1 MTTTSEPAGQK
12 VPPLT
17 VLTALGPFALGYFFS
32 YLFRAVN
39 AVVAPDL
46 VADVGLT
53 AAELG
58 LVTSAYLFAF
68 AAFQLPLGLLLDRY
82 GPRRVQAVLVCCAAA
97 GALLFGLG
105 RDVATLTAA
114 RALIGLGFAGGLMSG
129 FKAVV
134 LWVPEPRRPLANACV
149 MSFGALGLLVAT
161 LPMEWAVQAWG
172 WRDAFIGLAGLCV
185 AVALIIFLVVPERRG
200 TAEPEPLG
208 RQLAGLGGI
217 FRARAFW
224 VLAPLLMSTA
234 GSHIAIQ
241 TLWAG
246 PWLRD
251 VAGLDRDGVAS
262 TLFAMA
268 AGFLVGVLGSGAV
281 ADVFVR
287 RGVSVLTVMLGFLAV
302 FFAVQLGILLEWTGI
317 GIALW
322 VVFGMTGQVA
332 ILAYPWL
339 SSHFGAALSGRAN
352 TAMNL
357 LIFGTAFAV
366 QYALGG
372 VIDLF
377 PAGPDGGYAP
387 EAYQLGFAILLG
399 LQLLALAWFFAGRRA
414 LGARAGDG

>member
-1 MTTTSEPAGQK
+1 MTTASDSAAQKAPA
-12 VPPLT
+12 LT

-46 VADVGLT
+46 VRDVGLS

-82 GPRRVQAVLVCCAAA
+82 GPRRVQAALVCSAAA

-161 LPMEWAVQAWG
+161 LPMELAVQAWG
-172 WRDAFIGLAGLCV
+172 WREAFMGLAGLCL
-185 AVALIIFLVVPERRG
+185 AVALIIFLVVPERPTTGR
-200 TAEPEPLG
+200 PESLD
-208 RQLAGLGGI
+208 RQLRGLGEI
-217 FRARAFW
+217 FRTRAFW
-224 VLAPLLMSTA
+224 VLAPLLASTA
-234 GSHIAIQ
+234 GSHIAVQ

-251 VAGLDRDGVAS
+251 VAGLDRAGVAT

-268 AGFLVGVLGSGAV
+268 AGFLAGVLGSGAL
-281 ADVFVR
+281 ADVLVR
-287 RGVSVLTVMLGFLAV
+287 RGISVLTVMLGFLAV
-302 FFAVQLGILLEWTGI
+302 FLAVQLGILLEWTGI
-317 GIALW
+317 GTALW

-332 ILAYPWL
+332 ILAHPWL

-372 VIDLF
+372 IIDLF

-387 EAYQLGFAILLG
+387 GAYRLGFAILLG
-399 LQLLALAWFFAGRRA
+399 LQLLALAWFLAGRRA
-414 LGARAGDG
+414 LSARADDG

>member
-1 MTTTSEPAGQK
+1 MTTAPERHDAKAPSLA
-12 VPPLT
+12 
-17 VLTALGPFALGYFFS
+17 VLMALGPFALGYFFS

-46 VADVGLT
+46 VADVGLS

-82 GPRRVQAVLVCCAAA
+82 GPRRVQAALVCCAAA

-105 RDVATLTAA
+105 QDVATLTAA

-172 WRDAFIGLAGLCV
+172 WRDAFIGLAGLCL
-185 AVALIIFLVVPERRG
+185 AVALVIFLVVPERRA
-200 TAEPEPLG
+200 AEAPEPLG
-208 RQLAGLGGI
+208 RQLRGLGGI
-217 FRARAFW
+217 LRARAFW

-251 VAGLDRDGVAS
+251 VAGLDRAGVAGL
-262 TLFAMA
+262 LFAMA
-268 AGFLVGVLGSGAV
+268 AGFLAGVLGSGAV

-287 RGVSVLTVMLGFLAV
+287 RGVSVLTVMLGFLAA
-302 FFAVQLGILLEWTGI
+302 FFAVQLGILLEWTAI
-317 GIALW
+317 GTALW
-322 VVFGMTGQVA
+322 IVFGMTGQVA

-357 LIFGTAFAV
+357 MIFGTAFAV

-372 VIDLF
+372 IIDLF
-377 PAGPDGGYAP
+377 PPRPEGGYAP
-387 EAYQLGFAILLG
+387 EAYRLGFAILLG

-414 LGARAGDG
+414 LGARAEDG